1 MPGGRGKKDSDKACI
16 QFFTNPAGCQYG
28 DRCRFSHHDPGVN
41 TGTGWLDH
49 DDRPDDVCG
58 GDDKVKIVLH
68 CGGIERGGIPFVTEQ
83 TLYVGN
89 GGGVD
94 LYDPNSRLRD
104 PDTGLSAAAEDPETG
119 CIYSLH
125 HTGTKRDHAER
136 VAGR

>member
-1 MPGGRGKKDSDKACI
+1 METVAGSATMTLELIRARGGLTTMTDQMMSVEEMTRSRLFC
-16 QFFTNPAGCQYG
+16 
-28 DRCRFSHHDPGVN
+28 
-41 TGTGWLDH
+41 
-49 DDRPDDVCG
+49 
-58 GDDKVKIVLH
+58 
-68 CGGIERGGIPFVTEQ
+68 GIPFVTEQ